1 MYRIKLRTAVPFEYS
16 IFAVAISRHRGAKQ
30 FQDLH
35 PKTISLLSPAYLLF
49 IVDIFSTQQYRFT
62 KADFHPCLTHKSNNQ
77 VNLCLC
83 TQKTIEIVMNLPLH
97 TLDTFF
103 EGDRPSQTYIS
114 VGIITVIAYIIP
126 PPNNYSALWA
136 HWYQNFS
143 SDYYYLNI
151 TFKFIQKQHD

>member
-97 TLDTFF
+97 TLDTFLKATA
-103 EGDRPSQTYIS
+103 PVKLISQS
-114 VGIITVIAYIIP
+114 G
-126 PPNNYSALWA
+126 
-136 HWYQNFS
+136 S
-143 SDYYYLNI
+143 SL
-151 TFKFIQKQHD
+151 